1 MSARKSQ
8 EPIIVIGFGSKIAGW
23 VGVPG
28 GRLMGD
34 PDVVKAAR
42 LAAADQMEISMYRNL
57 FTTKADISNPKNL
70 LGVFAAFYAYDD
82 ARIRLLKAPQELWDQ
97 LGFIP
102 TKEQVFQPAPSTSV
116 YVIDGEKYEVPYVQV

>member
-8 EPIIVIGFGSKIAGW
+8 EPIVVVGFGSKIAGW
-23 VGVPG
+23 AGVPG

-42 LAAADQMEISMYRNL
+42 LAAADEMKVSMYRNL
-57 FTTKADISNPKNL
+57 FTAKAEISNPKNL

-82 ARIRLLKAPQELWDQ
+82 ARIRLLKAPKELWDE
-97 LGFIP
+97 LGFTP
-102 TKEQVFQPAPSTSV
+102 TKEQTAQPVISTSV